1 MKWFNNITT
10 SLKIGIM
17 TVVML
22 AALLFA
28 SYEAHQGF
36 TGWSDYA
43 KLMRDNRVP
52 SLVSITTL
60 NTERMVIRGQTLEV
74 MLQTDSARKDGLQ
87 RIAAERQ
94 ASWEIIDA
102 NWQTLAG
109 IPRVTQRG
117 QEIYNQLAGEYRV
130 WRDHYVEL
138 DALIGRLIQTTDAFQ
153 YERLM
158 AEYQRAVARMVPD
171 SNLMGTSFEL
181 LVTQNTN
188 RAAADA
194 TEAVDSAATE
204 LKRTY
209 ILVSL
214 SILVVLAI
222 ALMLFIS
229 MVYPLRALVQHFA
242 ALGAGDLDQAIQEDR
257 KDEVGVALK
266 SLADTQ
272 RKLKADITETRRV
285 ANINLRIKNALDSVS
300 ANVMVADANFD
311 IIYMNPAVLD
321 MFKTAAND
329 IRKELPRFDPD
340 NLVGNSI
347 DLFHKNPAHQRQLLS
362 ALQGKHEA
370 TVRIGGRTFDL
381 IANPIVNN
389 EGERL
394 GSVVEWK
401 DRTQEVAVELNVTQL
416 VEKAVQGD
424 FTSRIETQELQGFF
438 KRLGE
443 GVNQLMQVTDTG
455 LKEVMR
461 VMDHLSRGELTERVT
476 GDYHGSF
483 GALQTS
489 TNATVDQLKSL
500 VSEIQQSVEAINT
513 AAQEIAAGNTDLSQR
528 TEEQASSLEETASSL
543 EELTS
548 TVRQNADNAKQAN
561 QLVQSAAQV
570 AEMGGEK
577 ARRVVKTMDAIS
589 ESSNKIADIIT
600 LIDGIAFQ
608 TNILAL
614 NAAVEAARAGEQGRG
629 FAVVAG
635 EVRSLAQRSA
645 AAAKEIKELINNSV
659 GIVHEGSELVTET
672 GKTIEEIVTSVKRV
686 TDLMGEIS
694 AASEEQ
700 SQGIE
705 QVNQAVTQMDDVTQ
719 QNAALVE
726 EAAAAAESLEEQAA
740 SLSASVSVFKLDQ
753 QTLNHRALSSSAPQ
767 QRTTRT
773 APKSSRLS
781 HPVAKAPR
789 NHPAAATKTTRLS
802 PPSSKPSEDEW
813 EEF

>member
-52 SLVSITTL
+52 SLVSITSL
-60 NTERMVIRGQTLEV
+60 NTERMVIRAQTLDV
-74 MLQTDSARKDGLQ
+74 MLQNDAMRKEGLQ
-87 RIAAERQ
+87 RIVTERQ
-94 ASWEIIDA
+94 ASWNVIDT
-102 NWQTLAG
+102 NWQILAG

-117 QEIYNQLAGEYRV
+117 QEIYNDLAKEYNA
-130 WRDHYVEL
+130 WREVYVEL
-138 DALIGRLIQTTDAFQ
+138 DALIARLLQTNDSFQ

-158 AEYQRAVARMVPD
+158 AEYQRTVNRMVPI
-171 SNLMGTSFEL
+171 SNSMGAAFNA
-181 LVTQNTN
+181 LVTQNTT

-194 TEAVDSAATE
+194 NDAVETAATE
-204 LKRTY
+204 LQRTY
-209 ILVSL
+209 VLVAI

-229 MVYPLRALVQHFA
+229 MVYPLRALVQHFM
-242 ALGAGDLDQAIQEDR
+242 ALGAGNLDQEIQENR
-257 KDEVGVALK
+257 KDEVGLALK

-272 RKLKADITETRRV
+272 RKLKTDITETRRV

-311 IIYMNPAVLD
+311 IIYLNPSVHD
-321 MFKTAAND
+321 MFRTAAND
-329 IRKELPRFDPD
+329 IRKDLPRFDPE
-340 NLVGNSI
+340 NLLGNSI
-347 DLFHKNPAHQRQLLS
+347 DLFHKNPAHQRQVLT

-370 TVRIGGRTFDL
+370 TVKIGGRIFDL
-381 IANPIVNN
+381 VANPIVNDQN
-389 EGERL
+389 ERL

-401 DRTQEVAVELNVTQL
+401 DRTQEVAVELNVTEL

-424 FTSRIETQELQGFF
+424 FTARVETQDLQGFF
-438 KRLGE
+438 KRLGD
-443 GVNQLMQVTDTG
+443 GVNQLMSVTDTG
-455 LKEVMR
+455 LKEVIR
-461 VMDHLSRGELTERVT
+461 VMNHLSRGELTEQVT
-476 GDYHGSF
+476 GDYHGAF
-483 GALQTS
+483 GALQSS

-500 VSEIQQSVEAINT
+500 VGEIQTSVEAINT

-570 AEMGGEK
+570 AESGGEK

-659 GIVHEGSELVTET
+659 EIVHEGSELVTET

-753 QTLNHRALSSSAPQ
+753 HSIAQ
-767 QRTTRT
+767 QR
-773 APKSSRLS
+773 APKM
-781 HPVAKAPR
+781 VARPQVSQPAPR
-789 NHPAAATKTTRLS
+789 KPKTHPAAAVKKPTRLN
-802 PPSSKPSEDEW
+802 PPPSKPSEDEW